1 MRILLFITKH
11 IEGVLPR
18 IQTTTI
24 NDSLRFRFAAHARF
38 VNASALTRLWLEQA
52 PAFTGNV
59 HLISKSSLMSY
70 YSGWLYP
77 GQNFFCMF
85 IRNNNICAKLN

>member
-18 IQTTTI
+18 IQPTTI

-38 VNASALTRLWLEQA
+38 VNAPALTRLWLEQA
-52 PAFTGNV
+52 PA
-59 HLISKSSLMSY
+59 IYWQCASY
-70 YSGWLYP
+70 FEILAYVIL
-77 GQNFFCMF
+77 
-85 IRNNNICAKLN
+85 

>member
-38 VNASALTRLWLEQA
+38 VNAPALTRLWLEQA

-59 HLISKSSLMSY
+59 HSHNEISFM
-70 YSGWLYP
+70 LY
-77 GQNFFCMF
+77 Q
-85 IRNNNICAKLN
+85 